1 MTESELRA
9 FMAALEIARARD
21 RLTSE
26 NLRRAI
32 LAWHVL
38 YVFEPERIIHVR
50 QRLDLSL
57 LPPETFRAYFRF
69 SRHHITPLRQMLGIA
84 DTFVATDHKIHGDDA
99 LLILLSRMA
108 SKQRLVDLENRFGLS
123 SAFPS
128 DVTLSLVRSL
138 HAQWFSL
145 LFCAK
150 QCFTAD
156 RSSVQVMRG
165 SFVPLAV
172 TELGVG
178 DRDALF
184 GDVFGS
190 SNRHTASDFIWRQ
203 QRGQDTPAL
212 SSSGTGPKF
221 LVYRGPAAAGFFG
234 CVVRDSSSVALW
246 GCAAS

>member
-26 NLRRAI
+26 NLRKAI

-69 SRHHITPLRQMLGIA
+69 SCHHITPLRQMLGIA

-108 SKQRLVDLENRFGLS
+108 SKQRLIDL
-123 SAFPS
+123 
-128 DVTLSLVRSL
+128 
-138 HAQWFSL
+138 
-145 LFCAK
+145 
-150 QCFTAD
+150 
-156 RSSVQVMRG
+156 
-165 SFVPLAV
+165 
-172 TELGVG
+172 
-178 DRDALF
+178 
-184 GDVFGS
+184 
-190 SNRHTASDFIWRQ
+190 
-203 QRGQDTPAL
+203 
-212 SSSGTGPKF
+212 
-221 LVYRGPAAAGFFG
+221 
-234 CVVRDSSSVALW
+234 SVALIKHH
-246 GCAAS
+246 GSCIANAAQGASVEPLADVWTA